1 MTYQQETDAT
11 KLGAV
16 AKYLAIPV
24 PSSEICQINAFGA
37 ALTLVDQWRY
47 SNNDDPNEDNAT
59 SQWHENNYPFWIA
72 GYILDATETM
82 KFAIVSD
89 QKTQGSNGG
98 TFTAGAWRQRDL
110 NTEIDPDGIISVS
123 ANAVTVAESGKY
135 YIRASA
141 PAYGVNRHQCRLM
154 KGGAFLA
161 QGTSEYCLVNSSNRA
176 VVTWAGNLLTGDIIT
191 LEHKCG
197 VTFANYGFG
206 VGDNVDSNSDFG
218 VEVFSVMEIIQ
229 YN

>member
-72 GYILDATETM
+72 GYILEATETM
-82 KFAIVSD
+82 KMAIVNETKAAG
-89 QKTQGSNGG
+89 QNGG
-98 TFTAGAWRQRDL
+98 TFTAGLWVQRNL
-110 NTEIDPDGIISVS
+110 NTLLSPDNIVTLSSNNITILETGKYLIRALVPASGVNYHQSRLTKNGAELAVGTAGLVGQIA
-123 ANAVTVAESGKY
+123 ANAHSHVFFCGFLNAGDVIRLEH
-135 YIRASA
+135 RASA
-141 PAYGVNRHQCRLM
+141 TYITYGL
-154 KGGAFLA
+154 GAGIDA
-161 QGTSEYCLVNSSNRA
+161 
-176 VVTWAGNLLTGDIIT
+176 TWGNL
-191 LEHKCG
+191 
-197 VTFANYGFG
+197 
-206 VGDNVDSNSDFG
+206 
-218 VEVFSVMEIIQ
+218 VFSVMEIIQ
-229 YN
+229 YS